1 MALGLPACLLRTKS
15 ATRVATP
22 PTSGSQQT
30 DRHSQFIEK
39 KPETGTAP
47 TQRLANLENLAV
59 AANLAVLKGRSAE
72 LESTLVDLQGF
83 DSVRERGGGNIEL
96 RCRPGRSEHAPSA
109 RREGCFNDF
118 PLTAAV
124 ALRRRRRGY
133 VTHLPR
139 RLCRQP

>member
-15 ATRVATP
+15 AKRVAIPHDRFSANRP
-22 PTSGSQQT
+22 PLA
-30 DRHSQFIEK
+30 FIEK

-47 TQRLANLENLAV
+47 TQRLANLENLAD

-72 LESTLVDLQGF
+72 LESILVDLQGF
-83 DSVRERGGGNIEL
+83 DPMSERRGGHIEL
-96 RCRPGRSEHAPSA
+96 RCRPRRSEDAPSA

-118 PLTAAV
+118 PLTAGV
-124 ALRRRRRGY
+124 ALRRHRRGH